1 VTQPPPLPGYNPYA
15 APAARVEDFHD
26 DQLVLADRVMRLVA
40 VIVDLAILMGLVA
53 VFAVIAAIMLP
64 VMQKSAQGG
73 DETAMIV
80 FGVIGGGIF
89 LTLLIYNMVLIH
101 RYGQTI
107 GKRIFKIRIVRTDG
121 SPCSLLRY
129 IFARWLPVSLLSGI
143 PFLGY
148 IVQLVDPLMIFR
160 SDQRC
165 LHDLIADTIVV
176 KA

>member
-1 VTQPPPLPGYNPYA
+1 MTLPPPLPSYNPYA
-15 APAARVEDFHD
+15 APAARVDDLHD

-40 VIVDLAILMGLVA
+40 VIVDFAIVMGLVA
-53 VFAVIAAIMLP
+53 VFAIIAAIMLP
-64 VMQKSAQGG
+64 AMQKNSQGQ
-73 DETAMIV
+73 ETAMIV

-89 LTLLIYNMVLIH
+89 LTLVIYNMVLIH

-107 GKRIFKIRIVRTDG
+107 GKRIFKIKIVRTDG
-121 SPCSLLRY
+121 SQCSLLRY
-129 IFARWLPVSLLSGI
+129 IFARWLPVGLLSGI
-143 PFLGY
+143 PLLGY